1 MNKENLQ
8 NLENSINILSEEVSS
23 LNGKINLLSEQFNES
38 EQKLRDL
45 KELQDTN
52 KKAVELLNLV
62 SKVTT
67 EIIKEM
73 FEQITTNAL
82 NYIHQ
87 SNDYKFA
94 LEFDRH
100 GNIPTLKFNVKTPDM
115 QESHDILDCRGGG
128 TCDVVSLALRLVL
141 LEISKMPG
149 FLFLDEPEKHLD
161 SPETLKK
168 MIEFI
173 KEMQKDTKRQIFWI
187 THKEEVVQSVVNPI
201 ILTNQSSS
209 KKEEVIIKKKKR
221 GRPKKSDK

>member
-1 MNKENLQ
+1 
-8 NLENSINILSEEVSS
+8 
-23 LNGKINLLSEQFNES
+23 
-38 EQKLRDL
+38 
-45 KELQDTN
+45 
-52 KKAVELLNLV
+52 
-62 SKVTT
+62 
-67 EIIKEM
+67 
-73 FEQITTNAL
+73 
-82 NYIHQ
+82 
-87 SNDYKFA
+87 
-94 LEFDRH
+94 
-100 GNIPTLKFNVKTPDM
+100 M

-187 THKEEVVQSVVNPI
+187 THKEEVVESVSKPI

-221 GRPKKSDK
+221 GRPKKHDK